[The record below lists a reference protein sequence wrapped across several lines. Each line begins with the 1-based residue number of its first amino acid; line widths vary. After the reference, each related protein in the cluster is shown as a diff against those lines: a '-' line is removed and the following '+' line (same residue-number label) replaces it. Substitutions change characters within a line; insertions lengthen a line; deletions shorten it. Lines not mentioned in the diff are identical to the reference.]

1 MEKFFLP
8 SSITMLIECV
18 RDRAMH
24 SSVSGI
30 GHKIREVIDLFE
42 KLYKLFIFVFFF
54 RVENNVTDEKIL
66 GMRKKV
72 ILIDLRRGHRM
83 EQ

>member
-8 SSITMLIECV
+8 SSITMLIEYV

-30 GHKIREVIDLFE
+30 GHKIREVIDPFE

-54 RVENNVTDEKIL
+54 SC
-66 GMRKKV
+66 RK
-72 ILIDLRRGHRM
+72 
-83 EQ
+83 

>member
-1 MEKFFLP
+1 M
-8 SSITMLIECV
+8 IEQCIPLF
-18 RDRAMH
+18 RGLD
-24 SSVSGI
+24 I
-30 GHKIREVIDLFE
+30 IREVIDLFE

-54 RVENNVTDEKIL
+54 RVENNVTDEKFL
-66 GMRKKV
+66 GMKKKV

>member
-54 RVENNVTDEKIL
+54 FFV
-66 GMRKKV
+66 
-72 ILIDLRRGHRM
+72 
-83 EQ
+83 